1 MPGSIKY
8 QECWYPHGFR
18 KKIDNSFPVGKFLI
32 DGCGPPF
39 RLECAIHGGGT
50 MLFIREDIPCK
61 LLSLENK
68 LMEVFYVEID
78 LWKTKWLLGC
88 SYSPGRSNIGVDL
101 EHLNWNLAL

>member
-32 DGCGPPF
+32 GGCGPPF

-88 SYSPGRSNIGVDL
+88 SYNPGRSNIGVDL